1 MFASMVKRF
10 IKELAL
16 AAVIVVIVF
25 GCVYLFSRQQ
35 TTPTKEQTI
44 IDSLQTEII
53 GLQIDNGRYEIILN
67 RLWEADS
74 IFVMQ
79 HTGEIE

>member
-35 TTPTKEQTI
+35 TTPTNEQTI